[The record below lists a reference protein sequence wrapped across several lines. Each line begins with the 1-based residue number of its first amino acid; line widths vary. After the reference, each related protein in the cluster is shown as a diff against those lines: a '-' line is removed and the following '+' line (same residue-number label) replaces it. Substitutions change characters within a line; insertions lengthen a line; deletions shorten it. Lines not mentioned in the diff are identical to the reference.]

1 MPEFLLL
8 GYVTLERLTEVL
20 WSARNEAALRRNGA
34 IEHGAEHYPF
44 MVALHGAWLAG
55 LWVFAW
61 GRPAN
66 GWVVVAFV
74 LVQALRFWV
83 LTSLGRRWT
92 TRVFVLPGKPLVG
105 TGPYRWLRHPN
116 YWVVAAEIALVPLA
130 FGLVGYAIVFSL
142 TNAVM
147 LAWRIRVENR
157 ALADAARTR

>member
-8 GYVTLERLTEVL
+8 GYVTFERLAEVL

-44 MVALHGAWLAG
+44 MVALHTAWLAG

-61 GRPAN
+61 GLPAN
-66 GWVVVAFV
+66 AWAVAAFA
-74 LVQALRFWV
+74 LVQGLRFWI
-83 LTSLGRRWT
+83 LTSLGQRWT
-92 TRVFVLPGKPLVG
+92 TRVLVLPGKPLVG

-142 TNAVM
+142 VNGVM
-147 LAWRIRVENR
+147 LALRIRVENR
-157 ALADAARTR
+157 ALAEAARTR

>member
-1 MPEFLLL
+1 MPEFFLL
-8 GYVTLERLTEVL
+8 GYITIERLTEVIL
-20 WSARNEAALRRNGA
+20 SARNEAALRARGA

-66 GWVVVAFV
+66 GWVVAAFV

-83 LTSLGRRWT
+83 LASLGRRWT
-92 TRVFVLPGKPLVG
+92 TRVFVLPGKPLVVS
-105 TGPYRWLRHPN
+105 GPYRWLRHPN
-116 YWVVAAEIALVPLA
+116 YWVAAAEIALVPLA

-142 TNAVM
+142 ANGVM
-147 LAWRIRVENR
+147 LALRIRVENR
-157 ALADAARTR
+157 ALTEAARTR